1 MIGIYLSGTGNSKHC
16 VEKFVQL
23 LDENGRTFPIE
34 NPQVI
39 EEIKNETEIVV
50 GYPTQFSNA
59 PLMVR
64 DFVRNNR
71 ALWEGKRIFCINTMG
86 AFSGDGTGCT
96 ARLFKKYGATVTGGL
111 QIKMPDS
118 VCDSKLLK
126 KTAEANKKIIRQA
139 DEKIESWAG
148 KIRNG
153 NYPKEG
159 LHFYDH
165 IAGLFGQRL
174 WFCRETLKY
183 SNKLKISDACVG
195 CGLCVNECPMDNLV
209 QQSDGKPMPQGK
221 CTMCYRCISHCPT
234 QAITLLGKE
243 VVEQT
248 TFDKFNA
255 GSN

>member
-1 MIGIYLSGTGNSKHC
+1 MIGLYLSGTGNSKHC

-23 LDENGRTFPIE
+23 LDENCRTFPIE

-39 EEIKNETEIVV
+39 EEIKNETDIVV

-64 DFVRNNR
+64 DFIRNNSTI
-71 ALWEGKRIFCINTMG
+71 WEGKRIFCINTMG

-96 ARLFKKYGATVTGGL
+96 ARLFKIYGATVTGGL

-126 KTAEANKKIIRQA
+126 KTEEANKKIVKQA
-139 DEKIESWAG
+139 DEKIEAWVAKIKSG
-148 KIRNG
+148 K
-153 NYPKEG
+153 YPKEG
-159 LHFYDH
+159 LGFCDH

-174 WFCRETLKY
+174 WFYGKTLKY
-183 SNKLKISDACVG
+183 SDKLKISDACVG

-209 QQSDGKPMPQGK
+209 QQSGGKPVPQGK
-221 CTMCYRCISHCPT
+221 CTMCYRCISHCPA
-234 QAITLLGKE
+234 QAITLLGNR

-248 TFDKFNA
+248 AYEKFCN
-255 GSN
+255 

>member
-23 LDENGRTFPIE
+23 LDKNGRTFPIE

-39 EEIKNETEIVV
+39 EEIKNETDIVV

-64 DFVRNNR
+64 DFIRSNR

-96 ARLFKKYGATVTGGL
+96 ARLFRKYGATVTGGL

-126 KTAEANKKIIRQA
+126 KTAEARLMRRMSLGQGRSRMEITQKRGFISMIISPDCLA
-139 DEKIESWAG
+139 K
-148 KIRNG
+148 
-153 NYPKEG
+153 
-159 LHFYDH
+159 
-165 IAGLFGQRL
+165 
-174 WFCRETLKY
+174 
-183 SNKLKISDACVG
+183 G
-195 CGLCVNECPMDNLV
+195 CG
-209 QQSDGKPMPQGK
+209 
-221 CTMCYRCISHCPT
+221 
-234 QAITLLGKE
+234 
-243 VVEQT
+243 
-248 TFDKFNA
+248 FA
-255 GSN
+255 GRL

>member
-39 EEIKNETEIVV
+39 EEIKKETDIVV

-64 DFVRNNR
+64 DFIRNNE
-71 ALWEGKRIFCINTMG
+71 ALWRGKRIFCINTMG

-96 ARLFKKYGATVTGGL
+96 ARLFKKYGAAVTGGL

-126 KTAEANKKIIRQA
+126 KTQEANKQIVRQA
-139 DEKIESWAG
+139 DEKIKLWANNVKSG
-148 KIRNG
+148 K
-153 NYPKEG
+153 YPKEG

-195 CGLCVNECPMDNLV
+195 CGLCINECPMDNLV
-209 QQSDGKPMPQGK
+209 RQSDGKPKPQEK
-221 CTMCYRCISHCPT
+221 CTMCYRCISHCPA

-248 TFDKFNA
+248 TFEKFNV
-255 GSN
+255 G